1 MEREWSVD
9 VTRPAMASS
18 QAPVASFYVVT
29 SLALHGA
36 HATDVV
42 GARKAYPQ
50 AVPIRIQDPDVH
62 GGCLVGW
69 IHWEAIMT
77 TQTMLAL
84 VGGFPTE
91 SYSKRMDGDN
101 RKP

>member
-1 MEREWSVD
+1 
-9 VTRPAMASS
+9 MASS

-42 GARKAYPQ
+42 GAPFAHPQ

-62 GGCLVGW
+62 GGCLDGW

-77 TQTMLAL
+77 TLTMLAL
-84 VGGFPTE
+84 VGGCLTQ

-101 RKP
+101 RES